1 MKDSIYDMLN
11 DVKTELSEYEITE
24 MTETEKNVAKVN
36 LRKVLKSKNN
46 YKRYISIA
54 AGVVICIGLI
64 GASFNGNVYAGIKN
78 IASDIAS
85 YLGIKNNLEDYKTV
99 VGQSVTDKDITITLD
114 EVLIDADQLIISS
127 TATSNVITSDI
138 GIFSMDG
145 TVKING
151 KEMFYGSSGS
161 SKMLDEYTSQ
171 TVMGYHVEE
180 IDLKE
185 DLDIKITFHSVFLEG
200 KEIKGKWSFQ
210 FKANGKEL
218 AAHTMEIPITISFQL
233 PNDCKIQL
241 KEYTSNVIGP
251 KLYFDI
257 EGDIEYNIELR
268 GKDDIGNPVVFYISH
283 INNGKGVFELGTI
296 DNGNLDEAASKLFLT
311 PFAVEMPK
319 ESGRMNQD
327 FQKIGEQFEINIK

>member
-1 MKDSIYDMLN
+1 MKNSIYDMLN
-11 DVKTELSEYEITE
+11 DVKTELSKYEITE
-24 MTETEKNVAKVN
+24 MPETEKDAVKRN
-36 LRKVLKSKNN
+36 LKKALKGKSN
-46 YKRYISIA
+46 YKKYVSIA
-54 AGVVICIGLI
+54 AGIVVCIGII
-64 GASFNGNVYAGIKN
+64 GVSFNGNVYAGIKN

-85 YLGIKNNLEDYKTV
+85 YLGIESNLEEYKTV

-114 EVLIDADQLIISS
+114 EVLIDSDQLIISS
-127 TATSNVITSDI
+127 TATSNVITNDI

-145 TVKING
+145 IVKING

-161 SKMLDEYTSQ
+161 SKMLDKYTSQ
-171 TVMGYHVEE
+171 TVMGYRIDE
-180 IDLKE
+180 IDLKG
-185 DLDIKITFHSVFLEG
+185 DLDIEIIFDSVFLEG
-200 KEIKGKWSFQ
+200 KEIKGKWKFQ
-210 FKANGKEL
+210 FETNGEEL
-218 AAHTMEIPITISFQL
+218 ATHTVEIPVEISFQL

-241 KEYTSNVIGP
+241 KKYTNNVIGP

-283 INNGKGVFELGTI
+283 INNGKGAFELETI

-319 ESGRMNQD
+319 ESGRISHD
-327 FQKIGEQFEINIK
+327 FKKIGEQFEINIK